1 MISLIVAIGE
11 NRVIGFENKMPW
23 HLPADLAYFKKVTT
37 GHTVIM
43 GRKTFQSIG
52 KPLPNRT
59 NVILTR
65 DIHFSAADCLVIH
78 SVEEALEIGKDQDIF
93 VIGGAEVYK
102 QFLPFVD
109 RAYITKIHESFSGD
123 TFFPELGEN
132 WQLTSS
138 EIHDPDEKN
147 RYIYEFQVFDKV
159 RE

>member
-37 GHTVIM
+37 SHTVIM

-65 DIHFSAADCLVIH
+65 DIHFSANGCLVIH
-78 SVEEALEIGKDQDIF
+78 SVEEALEMGKDQDIF

-109 RAYITKIHESFSGD
+109 RAYITKIHESFHGD

-147 RYIYEFQVFDKV
+147 RYTYEFQVFDKV